1 MGNKANGSKGS
12 IVNQVVAVS
21 AILFACLI
29 INVLVSVAI
38 QYTQIRNT
46 VSQMLTE
53 NLSGSSQLV
62 SNGIDNMNILI
73 NDHSYDYQF
82 LEGSAEDKKSHAEM
96 IGGFDDRVIGLTY
109 IGADGTQ
116 YGEGV
121 DESTKSALISAGKLF
136 TTPAGEDGD
145 FYYGLKN
152 DMGALVSH
160 MKAEKLATFLE
171 GSAIDTFILS
181 KDGTVIAANS
191 HTGAYDA
198 AYPGYVQAEGASF
211 VNPLTGGHF
220 MNGYCYAGASV
231 PGTDGWTVLVRA
243 QSGEFYSGLVSA
255 FWVNVALV
263 VIMGVLGGLTLAI
276 LKKSIIF
283 PIKAIRD
290 KIVEMSNGN
299 ISGKSID
306 IKAYGELNDLTI
318 AVNRMADFNREI
330 IHDIQYTAE
339 QIAAENLLVQ
349 PKASYNGD
357 FIPIKNALESI
368 VDSLKEVV
376 DNVEAAAREVKTS
389 SEQMSSNSTALSQA
403 AREESQIVDELN
415 SSLSSVSTQ
424 IKTSAEK
431 ASEAREV
438 GDQSVKA
445 MNEGNEKMSNMLAA
459 MDEINQTSSQ
469 IANIIK
475 TIQDISFQ
483 TNILS
488 LNASI
493 EAARAGAAGKGFAV
507 VANEVGALANKTA
520 EAAKSTTGLIEMAL
534 KAVKN
539 GTVIAN
545 DTAEMLA
552 SVVEKMETS
561 AQMINEIA
569 DVSVEQ
575 AQSITNVVEGVGR
588 IAGSVERVN
597 ISAAECA
604 DSAQTLS
611 QQSGMLYNSIDS
623 FITDGKYENKKKPG
637 ASAVITAPAVPS
649 APKSAEP
656 VKAPAVKPVSKPKTI
671 TLDENE
677 DKTNKP
683 EAVKPAPKTEAAKP
697 APKTEAA
704 KPAPKTE
711 AAKPAPKPEAA
722 KPAPKTEAAKPA
734 PKPEAAKP
742 APKPAPK
749 TETAKPVSKAPAPKP
764 APKPEAPKATPKPTI
779 KLDDDDDDIFTA
791 PKPLS
796 NTVTKATMTP
806 VKYTVP
812 LDSNKY

>member
-1 MGNKANGSKGS
+1 MNSGSKGS
-12 IVNQVVAVS
+12 IVNQIAVVS

-73 NDHSYDYQF
+73 NDHSFDYQF

-96 IGGFDDRVIGLTY
+96 IGAFDERVIGLTY

-121 DESTKSALISAGKLF
+121 DESTKSALFSAGKLF
-136 TTPAGEDGD
+136 TTPKDENGD

-160 MKAEKLATFLE
+160 MKAEKLSTFLE

-181 KDGTVIAANS
+181 KDGTVIAAHS

-220 MNGYCYAGASV
+220 MNGYCYAGASI

-243 QSGEFYSGLVSA
+243 QSGEFYNGLVSA

-263 VIMGVLGGLTLAI
+263 VIMGVLGGLTLTI
-276 LKKSIIF
+276 MKKTIIF

-306 IKAYGELNDLTI
+306 IKAYGELNDLTV
-318 AVNRMADFNREI
+318 AVNRMTDFNKEI

-349 PKASYNGD
+349 PKANYQGD

-376 DNVEAAAREVKTS
+376 DNVESAAREVKTS

-415 SSLSSVSTQ
+415 SSLSSVNAQ
-424 IKTSAEK
+424 IKASAEK

-438 GDQSVKA
+438 GDQSVQA

-545 DTAEMLA
+545 DTADMLA
-552 SVVEKMETS
+552 SVVEKMQTS

-575 AQSITNVVEGVGR
+575 AQSITNVVEGVNR
-588 IAGSVERVN
+588 IAGSVESVN

-623 FITDGKYENKKKPG
+623 FITDGKYGAKAKP
-637 ASAVITAPAVPS
+637 SVP
-649 APKSAEP
+649 APKPAEP
-656 VKAPAVKPVSKPKTI
+656 VKAPAAKEIKPVSKPKTI

-677 DKTNKP
+677 DKKP
-683 EAVKPAPKTEAAKP
+683 EAVKPAPKP
-697 APKTEAA
+697 
-704 KPAPKTE
+704 
-711 AAKPAPKPEAA
+711 
-722 KPAPKTEAAKPA
+722 EAAKPA

-742 APKPAPK
+742 APKPEA
-749 TETAKPVSKAPAPKP
+749 AKP
-764 APKPEAPKATPKPTI
+764 APKPEAAKPAPKPETAKPAPKPETAKPAPKPEVAKPAPKPETAKPAPKPEAAKPAPKAEAAKPAPAPKAASKPTI
-779 KLDDDDDDIFTA
+779 KLDDDEDDIFTA